1 MLLPVFIVDAFIA
14 ALQGQSCGSEDPV
27 TGSIHAAL
35 APLWAGRLG
44 KTQLTA
50 LQASARAGERAC
62 RVDPRHVSVRGS
74 AVQSLQG
81 TIAL

>member
-14 ALQGQSCGSEDPV
+14 ALQAQSCGSEDPV

-62 RVDPRHVSVRGS
+62 LVEPRHVSVRGS